1 MNELLLSMTQEGV
14 KSYDETIY
22 SWLISG
28 KNLSMLEE
36 PTRVIESLPSPVQT
50 DYDTGYIIRYFLRPA
65 NRTDEIHEVA
75 DSVYNKIQDL
85 KYYKKLSF
93 KWRISGSNTTI
104 VDPISGAITYLS
116 VEESNIVAIDTA
128 VQQLPGIERKL
139 ISPLQFWRGY

>member
-1 MNELLLSMTQEGV
+1 MTQEGV

-36 PTRVIESLPSPVQT
+36 PTRIADSLPSPTQQ
-50 DYDTGYIIRYFLRPA
+50 DYDIGYVMRYFLRPV
-65 NRTDEIHEVA
+65 NRTTDEIHEVA
-75 DSVYNKIQDL
+75 EKVYNKIQDL
-85 KYYKKLSF
+85 KYYKRLSF
-93 KWRISGSNTTI
+93 KWRISGSNTTTIDRQSGI
-104 VDPISGAITYLS
+104 VTYLS

-128 VQQLPGIERKL
+128 AKELPGLERKL